1 MPESRYENSSEPLP
15 LLDLEHF
22 LPYRLS
28 VLANIVSQAIA
39 QGYQARFNLSVT
51 EWRVLAVLGR
61 YPGLS
66 GLEVGERIAV
76 DKVAVSRAVARL
88 VEADRITRELE
99 PADRRRSVLNLSEAG
114 RLVYDEVAPM
124 ALAQEQR
131 LLSVLS
137 AEERAA
143 LDMILRKL
151 AGDGVA
157 TMSVSA
163 SLL

>member
-1 MPESRYENSSEPLP
+1 MPDKRTKNAPEPP
-15 LLDLEHF
+15 TRLDLEHF

-28 VLANIVSQAIA
+28 VLANTVSQAIA
-39 QGYQARFNLSVT
+39 QGYQARYGLSVT

-66 GLEVGERIAV
+66 ALEVGERIAM

-88 VEADRITRELE
+88 LESDRITRELD
-99 PADRRRSVLNLSEAG
+99 PADRRRSVLNLNAAG
-114 RLVYDEVAPM
+114 RAIYDQVAPM

-137 AEERAA
+137 AQERAA
-143 LDMILRKL
+143 LDVILGKL
-151 AGDGVA
+151 AHSGVPA
-157 TMSVSA
+157 MP
-163 SLL
+163 L

>member
-1 MPESRYENSSEPLP
+1 MPENRNKGATAAQP

-66 GLEVGERIAV
+66 ALEVGERIAM

-88 VEADRITRELE
+88 AEDDRITRELD
-99 PADRRRSVLNLSEAG
+99 PADRRRSILNLNAAG
-114 RLVYDEVAPM
+114 RAIYDEVAPM

-137 AEERAA
+137 AEERRS
-143 LDMILRKL
+143 LDVILGKL
-151 AGDGVA
+151 AGAGVA
-157 TMSVSA
+157 AMPT
-163 SLL
+163 